1 MSVVSLS
8 QSSPKRP
15 MSVNLLVSTAAD
27 LQRDLS
33 SGHLTSVELVNACLD
48 QIEQHDDNFPCGDK
62 QTASREPR

>member
-1 MSVVSLS
+1 
-8 QSSPKRP
+8 

-48 QIEQHDDNFPCGDK
+48 QIEQHDDKFTCSDK

>member
-1 MSVVSLS
+1 
-8 QSSPKRP
+8 

-48 QIEQHDDNFPCGDK
+48 QIEQHDDKFPCGDK